1 MKKILWII
9 FASALFIYANGTTS
23 ALFGMRNSNYAF
35 LGIQKDCW
43 GFAYENS
50 VLVQKPKLQYSRVA
64 AFYSTELPFDISVN
78 YALYGGMRYD
88 QEFYDYGSRISTTW
102 GFHPQYFLLTGTW
115 QPFYDS
121 GYGFHYGYSAGFK
134 TFLLPEIGFFANFK
148 NLPEYRNIERR
159 AEGGL
164 IFKSGNLMVAPQI
177 STPIDGQ
184 TPLTRVSVSFLY
196 KLPF

>member
-1 MKKILWII
+1 MKKFLLII
-9 FASALFIYANGTTS
+9 ITSALFIYANGTTS
-23 ALFGMRNSNYAF
+23 ALFGMRNSNYGF
-35 LGIQKDCW
+35 MGIQKNCW
-43 GFAYENS
+43 GLVYENS
-50 VLVQKPKLQYSRVA
+50 LMVQKPKLQYGRVA
-64 AFYSTELPFDISVN
+64 AFYNTELPFDLSIN

-88 QEFYDYGSRISTTW
+88 QEFYDYGSRISVTW
-102 GFHPQYFLLTGTW
+102 EILHQYLSLTGTW

-121 GYGFHYGYSAGFK
+121 DYGFHYGYLAGLK
-134 TFLLPEIGFFANFK
+134 TFVLPEIGLFANFK

-184 TPLTRVSVSFLY
+184 TRLTRVSVSFLY